1 MAGFLRAAD
10 HMQRVNAAD
19 HDAAYNLKMLLGE
32 CLAVALYRNTRYRQ
46 VAQRYIDLEDPAADD
61 PVLSFVVVRA
71 FSKLAELAPALID
84 WGALLRV
91 TASLDAQPPFGN
103 RKQVVAM
110 LVARIAAKVR
120 GTDLGD
126 LFIRTLSEGGTAAR
140 IAAIR
145 GISTGEESA
154 PSVFYLSELA
164 TMYQNR
170 TAPVTGASKPPS
182 RKLLALLF
190 GLDLDQDDAVR
201 RWLANAKDDL
211 RRDFHIDDFPYGYF
225 WAQLRKE
232 PSAEGL
238 HNAPFIGTVKKA
250 TTANMESLAI
260 GAACR
265 TSCASPSRASSMRC
279 STTAA
284 RSSSRPRTPTR
295 RNVIDCEAARSPLP
309 CSTATEWRPCRTANT
324 SSSHLPTSRS

>member
-120 GTDLGD
+120 GTDLGATC
-126 LFIRTLSEGGTAAR
+126 LFERSVREELRHGSRRFAAYR
-140 IAAIR
+140 LVR
-145 GISTGEESA
+145 
-154 PSVFYLSELA
+154 
-164 TMYQNR
+164 
-170 TAPVTGASKPPS
+170 S
-182 RKLLALLF
+182 R
-190 GLDLDQDDAVR
+190 R
-201 RWLANAKDDL
+201 R
-211 RRDFHIDDFPYGYF
+211 
-225 WAQLRKE
+225 
-232 PSAEGL
+232 
-238 HNAPFIGTVKKA
+238 
-250 TTANMESLAI
+250 
-260 GAACR
+260 
-265 TSCASPSRASSMRC
+265 RC
-279 STTAA
+279 STSPSL
-284 RSSSRPRTPTR
+284 RRCIRIEPRR
-295 RNVIDCEAARSPLP
+295 
-309 CSTATEWRPCRTANT
+309 
-324 SSSHLPTSRS
+324 